1 MDNILFVAVSDKM
14 AALASQVSTQ
24 MGLSL
29 PIVVGTSAEIQTI
42 INNHPNTEVFISRGR
57 SSRVL
62 TELSNKPVIEITS
75 SINDILDPIQ
85 KLTSRGISKIA
96 VLASAKLIGD
106 TAQDYKLGNCDIL
119 MRPFEPADFENLALR
134 LYNSGVTGLV
144 ATTIDLKIAQK
155 YSMEVEPLDSEAA
168 SIKRAINEAI
178 RIAKAQE
185 IERLRER
192 EKTEKIFR
200 YSTELYNAIEQA
212 ASAVEELTASSEELA
227 ATSQETANIAQRA
240 FIEVQNTSAILEIIS
255 NVAKQINLLGLNA
268 AIEASR
274 AGEYGRGFS
283 VVASE
288 VRKLASESRDSAQNI
303 NNLLSKFRTS
313 VEYVLKNVEQSN
325 VIAREQSES
334 NQNIA
339 QMLDNLREVGRNL
352 MDMAEKEE

>member
-1 MDNILFVAVSDKM
+1 MNNILFVAVSDKM
-14 AALASQVSTQ
+14 ATLASQVTTQ
-24 MGLSL
+24 MGLNL
-29 PIVVGTSAEIQTI
+29 PIVIGTSAEIQTI
-42 INNHPNTEVFISRGR
+42 INNYPNTEVFISRGR

-62 TELSNKPVIEITS
+62 TELANKPVVEITS
-75 SINDILDPIQ
+75 SLNDILDPIQ
-85 KLTSRGISKIA
+85 KLTSRGIDKIA

-106 TAQDYKLGNCDIL
+106 AAQDYKLGNYDIL
-119 MRPFEPADFENLALR
+119 MRPFEPAEFESLALK
-134 LYNSGVTGLV
+134 LYNLGVKGLV

-155 YSMEVEPLDSEAA
+155 YGMEVEPLDSEAA

-178 RIAKAQE
+178 RIAKAQG
-185 IERLRER
+185 IERLKER
-192 EKTEKIFR
+192 EKAEKIHR
-200 YSTELYNAIEQA
+200 YSTELYNAIEHA

-240 FIEVQNTSAILEIIS
+240 FKEVQNTSAILEIIS
-255 NVAKQINLLGLNA
+255 SVAKQINMLGLNA

-288 VRKLASESRDSAQNI
+288 VRKLASESRESAQNI
-303 NNLLSKFRTS
+303 NNLLNSFRDS
-313 VEYVLKNVEQSN
+313 VESVLKNVEQSN
-325 VIAREQSES
+325 VIAKEQSES

-352 MDMAEKEE
+352 MDMAEKKD

>member
-1 MDNILFVAVSDKM
+1 MENILFVAVSDKM
-14 AALASQVSTQ
+14 AALASQVSTH
-24 MGLSL
+24 MGLNL
-29 PIVVGTSAEIQTI
+29 PIIVGTSAEIKTI
-42 INNHPNTEVFISRGR
+42 INSYPNTEVYISRGR
-57 SSRVL
+57 SSKVL
-62 TELSNKPVIEITS
+62 AELSNKPVVEITS
-75 SINDILDPIQ
+75 SLNDILDPIQ
-85 KLTSRGISKIA
+85 KLTSRDISKIA

-106 TAQDYKLGNCDIL
+106 AAQDYKLGNCDIL
-119 MRPFEPADFENLALR
+119 MRPFEPAEFESLALK
-134 LYNSGVTGLV
+134 LHNSGVKGLV
-144 ATTIDLKIAQK
+144 ATTIDLRIAQK
-155 YSMEVEPLDSEAA
+155 YGMEVEPLDSEAA

-178 RIAKAQE
+178 RIAKAQG

-192 EKTEKIFR
+192 EKTEKIYR

-240 FIEVQNTSAILEIIS
+240 FKEVQNTSAILEIIAS
-255 NVAKQINLLGLNA
+255 VAKQINMLGLNA

-288 VRKLASESRDSAQNI
+288 VRKLASESRASAQNI
-303 NNLLSKFRTS
+303 NNLLNSFRSS

-325 VIAREQSES
+325 VIAKEQSES

-352 MDMAEKEE
+352 MDMAEKKE